1 MSNELISAL
10 ENRVITAVDTIE
22 GLRTEIHVLREERQ
36 LLESKLR
43 ELLQKIEAVDNK
55 SAATASNSPAEP
67 GRFSSHG
74 SVQSGA
80 GTDDSSSDY

>member
-1 MSNELISAL
+1 MSNELITAL

-36 LLESKLR
+36 LLEAKLR

-55 SAATASNSPAEP
+55 SAATVSDSRAEP
-67 GRFSSHG
+67 VQFSSHG
-74 SVQSGA
+74 SAQSGA
-80 GTDDSSSDY
+80 GADDSPSDY